1 MSLGRTLSVA
11 LTGVEGAL
19 VRVEADLAS
28 GLPSFTITG
37 LPDAACRQ
45 SSERIRAAAANRGLA
60 VPQRRIT
67 VNLSPASVPKAG
79 SSFDLPIAVAVLVAA
94 GLIPVEVADGVV
106 HLGELGL
113 DGRIRSVRG
122 VLPAVVSA
130 VRAGVQRVVVP
141 RANAAEAALVPGVS
155 VVAADTLDAVVHTH
169 VTGEEVPAEEDADR
183 LTPDR
188 AVEATAAQPEGR
200 DLSEVVGQ
208 DEARLAMEVAA
219 AGGHHAFL
227 VGPPGAGKTM
237 LAECLPSILPSLDRD
252 DALDV
257 TAIHSVLG
265 ALPRHTLVNRPPFVA
280 PHHGASMAALVGG
293 GSGVIRPG
301 LISQAHRGVLFL
313 DEAPEF
319 RPTVLQALRQ
329 PMESGEV
336 VVARANATVR
346 FPARFQLV
354 MAANPCPCGKLFGK
368 GLGCSC
374 SPRARRDY
382 LGRLAGP
389 LLDRVDLRLSVPPI
403 TRAMLGRP
411 SGEASASVR
420 SRVLAA
426 RARQEARLR
435 GTPWRLNAQVPG
447 GRLRTAPWR
456 LPSAVTTELDRAV
469 DRGWL
474 SLRGY
479 DRVIRVAR
487 TIADLRGDDPP
498 GRDEVGLALSLRTDA
513 EAAA

>member
-11 LTGVEGAL
+11 LTGVDGAL

-67 VNLSPASVPKAG
+67 VNLSPASVPKTG
-79 SSFDLPIAVAVLVAA
+79 SAFDLPIAVAVLVAA
-94 GLIPVEVADGVV
+94 GLIPGEAVDGVV

-113 DGRIRSVRG
+113 DGGIRAVRG

-169 VTGEEVPAEEDADR
+169 VTGEETLPDDGADCPTEP
-183 LTPDR
+183 TPRDTS
-188 AVEATAAQPEGR
+188 EAGVRRPSGR
-200 DLSEVVGQ
+200 DLSDVVGQ
-208 DEARLAMEVAA
+208 EEARVAMEVAA
-219 AGGHHAFL
+219 AGGHHVFL
-227 VGPPGAGKTM
+227 VGPPGAGKTL
-237 LAECLPSILPSLDRD
+237 LAECLPSILPPLDRD

-265 ALPRHTLVNRPPFVA
+265 ALPHDTLVSRPPFVA

-293 GSGVIRPG
+293 GSGVVRPG
-301 LISQAHRGVLFL
+301 LVSQAHRGVLFL

-319 RPTVLQALRQ
+319 RPAVLQALRQ

-346 FPARFQLV
+346 FPARFQLI

-389 LLDRVDLRLSVPPI
+389 LLDRVDLRLAVPPI
-403 TRAMLGRP
+403 TRAMLGMPPARP
-411 SGEASASVR
+411 VPRSGPGSSPHGHARRPGFAEHPGGSTPR
-420 SRVLAA
+420 S
-426 RARQEARLR
+426 QEVGCGRLR
-435 GTPWRLNAQVPG
+435 GGCRRRSPQNWT
-447 GRLRTAPWR
+447 GRW
-456 LPSAVTTELDRAV
+456 
-469 DRGWL
+469 
-474 SLRGY
+474 
-479 DRVIRVAR
+479 
-487 TIADLRGDDPP
+487 IADGSAYGDTT
-498 GRDEVGLALSLRTDA
+498 A
-513 EAAA
+513 